1 MIVLYHLEKKNN
13 NALGFFCFVGVYSVL
28 LLRWRNNGTPAG
40 FFDILTVMASIKPLQ
55 KVVWWMTRLHGYF
68 RRWQHR
74 PRAKL
79 VPYFH
84 NSSGCKWVSW
94 VKWCVMGLIYNVLDS
109 PQLPKHEACKGK
121 VIKEKYMN
129 LDLDKQ
135 LVKFQLICTNK
146 SNIKQIISICKFFF
160 NHFSLFVF
168 YSLLDLLYFVK
179 IILLRVVRLCQ
190 LMFFIWY
197 IIIECLK
204 IQTHNKLN
212 NDI

>member
-1 MIVLYHLEKKNN
+1 
-13 NALGFFCFVGVYSVL
+13 
-28 LLRWRNNGTPAG
+28 
-40 FFDILTVMASIKPLQ
+40 
-55 KVVWWMTRLHGYF
+55 
-68 RRWQHR
+68 
-74 PRAKL
+74 
-79 VPYFH
+79 
-84 NSSGCKWVSW
+84 
-94 VKWCVMGLIYNVLDS
+94 
-109 PQLPKHEACKGK
+109 
-121 VIKEKYMN
+121 MN

-135 LVKFQLICTNK
+135 LAKFQLICTNK